1 MFQNQEGLNRSTVC
15 VLESQPELQRGDVR
29 TGSCRLHHPGQQ
41 RPSHCGVWHSEGIG
55 YGSLPSWSDLQALET
70 RWGTGNKITRIH
82 FKLQTDQKY
91 TSVCS
96 FFFPPKMKC
105 VCVSNAQSEL
115 SDSVSVS
122 SCHSFSIRWW
132 APKCFALPTTLAT
145 LWPLTSSR
153 HRQRMTTGRL
163 SHGTDLAALL
173 VGWLSRFKNKLILGL
188 ILSFAFLG
196 LFSCN

>member
-96 FFFPPKMKC
+96 FFFFQKWN
-105 VCVSNAQSEL
+105 VYVFQTL
-115 SDSVSVS
+115 SLSSVTLSLFPVVIHSAFADEPRSVLLCRLPLPHCGHWHPQGTARGWQQGD
-122 SCHSFSIRWW
+122 CHMVRTSQPCW
-132 APKCFALPTTLAT
+132 LAGCHV
-145 LWPLTSSR
+145 LRISW
-153 HRQRMTTGRL
+153 
-163 SHGTDLAALL
+163 
-173 VGWLSRFKNKLILGL
+173 
-188 ILSFAFLG
+188 FLG
-196 LFSCN
+196 WFFPLLF